1 MLNIN
6 KSDLLRHHAPEG
18 MSDRLALA
26 SARLLASAAEKLFGR
41 RYGGRAVVIE
51 TVAAVPPMVAATLLH
66 LQCLRRMTDD
76 RGWVRVF
83 MDEAENQRVHLMAF
97 VAISRPSVVERLLVA
112 IGQGVFY
119 NTYFLLYLISG
130 RIAHRLA
137 GYLSEESVR
146 GYSHYLERIDSGAQ
160 ENRAA
165 PASAVAYWS
174 LSPDARLTDMIL
186 TMREDEA
193 IHRDIHHAF
202 ADALSHGNAL
212 PDRPG
217 GLS

>member
-1 MLNIN
+1 MLNVN
-6 KSDLLRHHAPEG
+6 KADLLRHHDPEG
-18 MSDRLALA
+18 TADRLAL
-26 SARLLASAAEKLFGR
+26 SLARMLTSTAGRLFGH
-41 RYGGRAVVIE
+41 RYGDRAVVIE
-51 TVAAVPPMVAATLLH
+51 TIAAVPAMAAATLLH

-83 MDEAENQRVHLMAF
+83 MDEAENQRAHLMAF
-97 VAISRPSVVERLLVA
+97 VAISRPSTVERLLIA
-112 IGQGVFY
+112 ISQGIFY
-119 NTYFLLYLISG
+119 NTYFLLYLISA

-137 GYLSEESVR
+137 GYLSEESIR
-146 GYSHYLERIDSGAQ
+146 GYSQYLERIDSGAQ

-202 ADALSHGNAL
+202 ADALSHGNLL

-217 GLS
+217 ALA